1 MVRIRNAVPL
11 LCAILSPPGS
21 SGLRPQY
28 SMKLREAKD
37 YRVLSHPTN
46 DSPIVCVFITG
57 EGESQ
62 NKGKQIWSFLSG
74 DEHAA
79 TEDSSPSMG
88 GGKYLL
94 ACRIRRVGVLSKSQR
109 VRSTWGPDRA
119 GSTRQ
124 RVGRA
129 S

>member
-1 MVRIRNAVPL
+1 MIKLLSSSSSSSHAVSQEGVARK
-11 LCAILSPPGS
+11 CVCV
-21 SGLRPQY
+21 Y
-28 SMKLREAKD
+28 
-37 YRVLSHPTN
+37 YWC
-46 DSPIVCVFITG
+46 VCVFITG

-94 ACRIRRVGVLSKSQR
+94 ACRIKRVGVLYKPQR
-109 VRSTWGPDRA
+109 ARSTWGLETRA

-124 RVGRA
+124 QVGRA